1 MEVEVVVVVSQY
13 RKYLGF
19 LLELVSRADSTAG
32 SWELRKKQYK
42 CVTLRVL
49 NYLAGPR
56 VSSAPSFL

>member
-1 MEVEVVVVVSQY
+1 VEVEVVVVVSQY

-49 NYLAGPR
+49 N
-56 VSSAPSFL
+56 